1 MIVPSR
7 DEFPRKRVQVGIV
20 LNMAFFSME
29 SEVEAVVTGCCFRRD
44 PCNCPPRFLSR
55 ISQELPWL
63 LKVCVVVVPRSKMI

>member
-20 LNMAFFSME
+20 LNMAFDSME

-44 PCNCPPRFLSR
+44 PCNCPPQVSFHNFSR
-55 ISQELPWL
+55 AAMVIKSVCCSRSQ
-63 LKVCVVVVPRSKMI
+63 I